1 MPYDSQLMAYKSIY
15 RLANDNKIK
24 ETLSNWKIK
33 EISDDDKSKVK
44 FQTDIEP
51 SNWLPNYIIAIDG
64 SKQEEPVKNG
74 FPMSEIAYI
83 TVASAILDMQKLNSK
98 HQRPLEPKKFREM
111 EKSQSIDMVFSGA
124 NIIKDGCNTAEETL
138 REVIYTNLKDKKIM
152 GEDSESLLDTYEALL
167 KYRIDELSNATR
179 KPKCPY
185 ENCQKEIKE
194 MDMGYSEYVCSC
206 SLRNRMYS
214 TDAMRLYEEMNPVS
228 TNAGMFSLIMQALER
243 LFLMNIIRNIERKK
257 WITSFSRLGFIIDG
271 SLAVFSRAS
280 WLHSAIN
287 KELIRINKIVKE
299 QTGKDILMIGIEKSG
314 AFVEHFENLDKSHKH
329 FINGKEINGLAPQSV
344 KLLSDEYIKKN
355 IIFSNSEKF
364 YGEGT
369 YFGRKI
375 FYKSKTGSLIVAT
388 IPFLNEKHKNLND
401 ISIENFP
408 RLYDILN
415 TIDKITS
422 SMYPNSLTPII
433 SAHNEATIPLNIGQ
447 KVLEKITK
455 ETMQNGK

>member
-194 MDMGYSEYVCSC
+194 MDMGYGEYICSC

-228 TNAGMFSLIMQALER
+228 TNAGMFSLIMQVLER

-408 RLYDILN
+408 RLNDILN